1 MTVRHD
7 FVKSIESLLR
17 KCPELAGMEL
27 HYGYWNSTA
36 VEERDFYSD
45 TYKIVFHY
53 SDTDVNTETD
63 KEEMIMAK
71 WEDEDDTWGVV
82 QSIAADSLSAIL
94 TDTMKLIKR
103 L

>member
-17 KCPELAGMEL
+17 QCPELEGLEL
-27 HYGYWNSTA
+27 HYGYWDLTK
-36 VEERDFYSD
+36 ERDFYQG

-63 KEEMIMAK
+63 KDEMIMAK

-94 TDTMKLIKR
+94 TDTVKLIKR
-103 L
+103 V